1 MFSTNLQEDDHNTI
15 TKLTPISY
23 STYIKTD
30 SIKELGMSSFD
41 NMLIRKE
48 EKYFKFRV
56 KFLNVVITVKPI
68 NLSTIFLISKFI
80 LFNFKFYWKRS
91 FLLRIFFIILFLFFI
106 IFIKLFNFQTKPVII
121 M

>member
-80 LFNFKFYWKRS
+80 LFNFKIYWKRS
-91 FLLRIFFIILFLFFI
+91 FLLRTFFYYF
-106 IFIKLFNFQTKPVII
+106 IFIFYHFYQIV
-121 M
+121 